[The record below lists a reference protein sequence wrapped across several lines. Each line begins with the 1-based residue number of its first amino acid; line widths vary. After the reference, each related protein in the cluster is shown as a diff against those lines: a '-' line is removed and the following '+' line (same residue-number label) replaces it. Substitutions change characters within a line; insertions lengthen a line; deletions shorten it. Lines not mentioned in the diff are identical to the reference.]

1 MSTTTN
7 QVTNVSVEAHAAVGI
22 AIARLI
28 SADRDVAITFDRA
41 IIARRLALK
50 ADEAA
55 GHALQAQTASRINVV
70 RATNAADAID
80 AANRA
85 A

>member
-7 QVTNVSVEAHAAVGI
+7 QVTNVSAEAHAAVGI

-41 IIARRLALK
+41 IIARRRALK

-55 GHALQAQTASRINVV
+55 GRALQAQTASRINVV
-70 RATNAADAID
+70 RAGNAAKAID

>member
-1 MSTTTN
+1 MSNTPN
-7 QVTNVSVEAHAAVGI
+7 QVTNVSAEAHAAVGI

-41 IIARRLALK
+41 IIARRRALK

-70 RATNAADAID
+70 RAGNAAKAID